1 MTAKPVG
8 PYTPVVRAG
17 DWLIVSGQVGLADG
31 KLVSGGLEGELRQA
45 LTNLRGHLEANGASM
60 SNVAK
65 TTVFLKHMSDYAL
78 MNEVYISEFGDHR
91 PARSAI
97 GVADLPVGALVEVEA
112 SSGRPPESSKGVPA
126 MTTGTVKFFNSE
138 KGWGFIAPD
147 EGGDELFVHYKNIQG
162 NGFRTLEQGQ
172 KVEFTSEQTDRGL
185 QAKDVKLV

>member
-31 KLVSGGLEGELRQA
+31 KLVAGGLEAELRQA
-45 LTNLRGHLEANGASM
+45 LGNLRGHLEANGASL

-78 MNEVYISEFGDHR
+78 MNEVYIDEFGDHR

-112 SSGRPPESSKGVPA
+112 WAYLG
-126 MTTGTVKFFNSE
+126 
-138 KGWGFIAPD
+138 
-147 EGGDELFVHYKNIQG
+147 
-162 NGFRTLEQGQ
+162 
-172 KVEFTSEQTDRGL
+172 
-185 QAKDVKLV
+185 